1 MKFKRHRYFLGTR
14 SLEEISDKKI
24 ANCSSY
30 LTALQD
36 INNLQTSQR
45 IFKITINIYI
55 IILWSGFKIIR
66 LFVKVDRN
74 VYKTADTSVSIHFI
88 QNLPSKKSAKA
99 ISMIFH
105 THYYKIETTMK
116 RNCTSKTLCFLQITV
131 EHEDYPVFTVFL
143 TIKTSSQNI
152 TITLLQTSL
161 KLP

>member
-1 MKFKRHRYFLGTR
+1 M
-14 SLEEISDKKI
+14 

-55 IILWSGFKIIR
+55 LWSGFKIIH

-105 THYYKIETTMK
+105 TRYYKIETTMK

-131 EHEDYPVFTVFL
+131 KHEDYPVFTVFL
-143 TIKTSSQNI
+143 TLKTSSQNI

>member
-24 ANCSSY
+24 TNCSSY

-45 IFKITINIYI
+45 IFKITINIY
-55 IILWSGFKIIR
+55 ILWSGFKIIR

-105 THYYKIETTMK
+105 TRYYKIETTMK
-116 RNCTSKTLCFLQITV
+116 RNCTSKTLCFLQITI